1 MGDDSSFLLWLCHK
15 KAPVLPECTGQGR
28 ELNFRGT
35 TLLRRTLAG
44 MALRAG
50 VKPASAR

>member
-35 TLLRRTLAG
+35 TLLCRTLAG

>member
-1 MGDDSSFLLWLCHK
+1 MILPFCCGCVTK

-35 TLLRRTLAG
+35 TLLRRALAG

-50 VKPASAR
+50 MNPASAR